1 LQEFFLAIPL
11 PSSHELYTLS
21 VFQGG
26 KNVKLKMYTLG
37 ALFVV
42 LMGLLAACGGGSSA
56 ATTANGKTTISLW
69 THSAGNPLEMD
80 TLKKEVAAFNASQS
94 QYQVVIQ
101 SFPQASYNTSVSAA
115 ALSNKLPCLMDMD
128 NPTVAN
134 FAWSKYVQPLPIT
147 DAQVKDMGLL
157 DSAIGRYQGKIYSL
171 GQFDVAL
178 TMFARKS
185 ILEKYNIRIPTL
197 DQPWTLAEFNGILAK
212 LKSSGAF
219 QYPFDLNPQ
228 YTGEWWPYAYS
239 PMLQSF
245 GGDLINRSSLT
256 TADGVLNS
264 PAAIQWGQWFQGLF
278 KNGDANVKPTSDQ
291 GFLQGKIPLWYT
303 GSWAADSVVQ
313 KYGKDALFL
322 PAVNFGTGTKIGG
335 GSWEWGISAACPQQ
349 ASQGA
354 WQFIKSLMQPANIA
368 MLNNATGLIPTTPAA
383 AALVP
388 RYAPGGAYRILFDM
402 LSRFTVMRPATP
414 AYLTISSQFEQAG
427 LAISQG
433 TDVATAL
440 NNAVNAIDTNI
451 QDHNNYQQ

>member
-1 LQEFFLAIPL
+1 M
-11 PSSHELYTLS
+11 
-21 VFQGG
+21 
-26 KNVKLKMYTLG
+26 KLKMYALG
-37 ALFVV
+37 ALLVV
-42 LMGLLAACGGGSSA
+42 LMGLLAACGGSSA
-56 ATTANGKTTISLW
+56 TTTTNGKTTINLW
-69 THSAGNPLEMD
+69 THSAGNPLEID
-80 TLKKEVAAFNASQS
+80 ALKKEVAAFNASQS

-115 ALSNKLPCLMDMD
+115 ALAHKLPCLMDLD

-147 DAQVKDMGLL
+147 DADVQAMGIIN
-157 DSAIGRYQGKIYSL
+157 SAIGRYQGKIYSL

-197 DQPWTLAEFNGILAK
+197 DQPWTLSEFNGILAK
-212 LKSSGAF
+212 LKSTGAF

-256 TADGVLNS
+256 TANGVLNS
-264 PAAIQWGQWFQGLF
+264 PAAVQWGQWFQGLF
-278 KNGDANVKPTSDQ
+278 KNGYANAKPSSDQ

-322 PAVNFGTGTKIGG
+322 PPVNFGTGTKIGG
-335 GSWEWGISAACPQQ
+335 GSWEWGTSASCTQQQ
-349 ASQGA
+349 AQGG
-354 WQFIKSLMQPANIA
+354 WLFIKSLMQPANIA
-368 MLNNATGLIPTTPAA
+368 LLDNATGLIPTTPAA

-388 RYAPGGAYRILFDM
+388 RYATGGAYRILFDM
-402 LSRFTVMRPATP
+402 LQRFTVMRPATP

-433 TDVATAL
+433 TDVQTAL

>member
-1 LQEFFLAIPL
+1 
-11 PSSHELYTLS
+11 
-21 VFQGG
+21 
-26 KNVKLKMYTLG
+26 
-37 ALFVV
+37 
-42 LMGLLAACGGGSSA
+42 MGII
-56 ATTANGKTTISLW
+56 N
-69 THSAGNPLEMD
+69 
-80 TLKKEVAAFNASQS
+80 
-94 QYQVVIQ
+94 
-101 SFPQASYNTSVSAA
+101 
-115 ALSNKLPCLMDMD
+115 
-128 NPTVAN
+128 
-134 FAWSKYVQPLPIT
+134 
-147 DAQVKDMGLL
+147 
-157 DSAIGRYQGKIYSL
+157 SAIGRYQGKIYSL

-185 ILEKYNIRIPTL
+185 ILVKNNIRIPTL
-197 DQPWTLAEFNGILAK
+197 DQPWTLDEFNGILSK

-264 PAAIQWGQWFQGLF
+264 SAAVQWGQWFQGLF
-278 KNGDANVKPTSDQ
+278 KNGYANPKPSSDQ
-291 GFLQGKIPLWYT
+291 GFLQGKIALWYT

-313 KYGKDALFL
+313 KYGKDALLL
-322 PAVNFGTGTKIGG
+322 PPVNFGTGTKIGG
-335 GSWEWGISAACPQQ
+335 GSWEWGTSASCTQQQ
-349 ASQGA
+349 AQGG
-354 WQFIKSLMQPANIA
+354 WLFIKSLMQPANIA
-368 MLNNATGLIPTTPAA
+368 LLDNATGLVPTTPAA

-388 RYAPGGAYRILFDM
+388 RYATGGAYRIFFDM

-433 TDVATAL
+433 TDVQTAL